1 MPNAPPGSVPGST
14 AGKCPPTRL
23 TGHHRQQPDAHREDL
38 PHPDGPVTTNTPP
51 VSPFQRG
58 TQQLGQ
64 FRHLAAA
71 AEEQPVHVRV
81 KGATRGTGSARPP
94 SPAPRTRQADA
105 APRIPLCKSRGLLPI
120 VDLRGR
126 EAASGA
132 QNTWPPQRTR
142 PPHPLPPALQQSRAP
157 PVQFVAAS
165 FRPTRR
171 RTAPAGRGTA
181 GGLAV
186 G

>member
-1 MPNAPPGSVPGST
+1 MPATDSRKPPPPLPNDDRGTS
-14 AGKCPPTRL
+14 AGL
-23 TGHHRQQPDAHREDL
+23 TGDFPGQRPDGVVPRQHGAHREDL

-81 KGATRGTGSARPP
+81 TGATRGTGSARPP

-105 APRIPLCKSRGLLPI
+105 APRIPLCKRCAEHLATATN
-120 VDLRGR
+120 V
-126 EAASGA
+126 ASA
-132 QNTWPPQRTR
+132 
-142 PPHPLPPALQQSRAP
+142 
-157 PVQFVAAS
+157 F
-165 FRPTRR
+165 PT
-171 RTAPAGRGTA
+171 A
-181 GGLAV
+181 
-186 G
+186 